1 MGEEDLAGL
10 ETEGA
15 DLCLEQLGFFGRFV
29 GQFVYDLVDIDLV
42 AFVHFSIF
50 NLFKLILR
58 LVILC
63 IPHSPF
69 IYSRLIHMM
78 SLLPTF
84 LFILLA
90 I

>member
-1 MGEEDLAGL
+1 MGEEDLARL

-15 DLCLEQLGFFGRFV
+15 DLCLEELGFFGCFV

-58 LVILC
+58 
-63 IPHSPF
+63 PQAFYP
-69 IYSRLIHMM
+69 IHID
-78 SLLPTF
+78 LYLF
-84 LFILLA
+84 LA
-90 I
+90 NQYY

>member
-1 MGEEDLAGL
+1 LGEEDLAGL

-15 DLCLEQLGFFGRFV
+15 DLCLEQLGFFGCFV

-58 LVILC
+58 PAIL
-63 IPHSPF
+63 SNS
-69 IYSRLIHMM
+69 Y
-78 SLLPTF
+78 LP
-84 LFILLA
+84 LFILA
-90 I
+90 